1 MRSSGRTVR
10 HGARGSR
17 APIGTAEFRA
27 VADRILETGMRFL
40 ERGREWLGPEEEAT
54 WQWEWSGGNR
64 EAGDAAGDAAR
75 GDGAVGAPDL
85 RGLGP
90 RGYVRS
96 DERVLEDVCD
106 RLCMDPAVDASGLEV
121 RCESGC
127 VVLEG
132 TVPSRRM
139 KHRVEDIA
147 DSVFGVKEVW
157 NRLRVAG
164 NRAGGG
170 RQSSIPGTGT
180 AAGGSDVH
188 QVPGQGGGDAAA
200 PAAGGAETRI
210 VAGTGPGASGPGEGG
225 GKPPGE
231 SRGG

>member
-1 MRSSGRTVR
+1 SGRTVR

-54 WQWEWSGGNR
+54 WQREWSGGNR

-75 GDGAVGAPDL
+75 GDGAGGAPDL

-90 RGYVRS
+90 RGYVRA
-96 DERVLEDVCD
+96 EGGVREDVCE
-106 RLCMDPAVDASGLEV
+106 RLCMEPGVAAGGREG

-127 VVLEG
+127 GGLEG
-132 TVPSRRM
+132 AGPSRRM
-139 KHRVEDIA
+139 KHRVEDMA
-147 DSVFGVKEVW
+147 ESVVGVKEVW
-157 NRLRVAG
+157 NRLPVAG

-170 RQSSIPGTGT
+170 RQSSILGT
-180 AAGGSDVH
+180 
-188 QVPGQGGGDAAA
+188 
-200 PAAGGAETRI
+200 
-210 VAGTGPGASGPGEGG
+210 
-225 GKPPGE
+225 
-231 SRGG
+231 